1 MREVSVCVPAGAVEE
16 VLDELLAL
24 APHGVHEVVR
34 GDAVELRVR
43 GAARELPATAQI
55 AAVAAPWGASVRER
69 DVPDDWRER
78 RVADHQPLVI
88 AGRLAVRPAWA
99 PPPADGLI
107 DLVLEH
113 DDAFG
118 SGGHPTTRACLE
130 ELCALRPAGAFADL
144 GCGSGVLAIAAA
156 KLGWD
161 SVIAVDGLED
171 AVRTTRANAA
181 CNAVAVDV
189 RQADLCAQDPPRAA
203 AIAANVPLSVHEALA
218 TRLRRTPPSA
228 LIASGVLDQA
238 APAVLRAYADA
249 GLRGHEHRT
258 AGGWAVLVLRRS

>member
-1 MREVSVCVPAGAVEE
+1 MREVAVRVPAGAVED

-24 APHGVHEVVR
+24 APHGVHEVAR
-34 GDAVELRVR
+34 GGEVELRVR
-43 GAARELPATAQI
+43 GAAGELPATAQI
-55 AAVAAPWGASVRER
+55 AAAADPWGASVRER

-88 AGRLAVRPAWA
+88 AGRLALRPAWA

-118 SGGHPTTRACLE
+118 SGGHPTTCACLE
-130 ELCALRPAGAFADL
+130 ELCAVPPAGAFADL

-161 SVIAVDGLED
+161 PVVAIDGLD
-171 AVRTTRANAA
+171 SAVEATRANAA
-181 CNAVAVDV
+181 RNGVAVDV
-189 RQADLCAQDPPRAA
+189 RQADLCAQAPPPAA
-203 AIAANVPLSVHEALA
+203 AIVANVPLAVHEALA
-218 TRLRRTPPSA
+218 ARLPAPPGT
-228 LIASGVLDQA
+228 LIASGVLDDA
-238 APAVLRAYADA
+238 APTVLRAYAAA
-249 GLRGHEHRT
+249 GLRVHERRT
-258 AGGWAVLVLRRS
+258 AGGWAVVVLHRS